1 MAVNLEA
8 IRKRVQE
15 LNGQRRTSSVQLW
28 KPEIGKYT
36 VRCVPWKS
44 TPDGMPFLER
54 RFYYLGENPRILAP
68 SQFGKPDPINDLI
81 RKLYSSGKPDDR
93 ELAKKLQPKM
103 TAYIPIVVRGQEDKN
118 VQVWSFNKFI
128 YQRLLDFFTNS
139 EINPD
144 LADYIDPI
152 EGIDLIVEIKKS
164 GKKYNG
170 RDVMDTTIDLGRK
183 VTKLSA
189 DAEQAK
195 KWLDGVPNL
204 DDMYQQKTSAEI
216 EQVLNT
222 WLSGGA
228 SGSSDEGS
236 GRGADKGKDELD
248 KLVDDVKSEVKAPV
262 VAKDEETKTES
273 KKRASKKAAEA
284 NLDDET
290 PAPKQSLDDAFEEL
304 MEEDS

>member
-15 LNGQRRTSSVQLW
+15 LNGQRKNSSVQLW
-28 KPEIGKYT
+28 KPEIGEYK

-54 RFYYLGENPRILAP
+54 RFYYLGDNPRILAP

-103 TAYIPIVVRGQEDKN
+103 TAYISVIVRGQEDKGP
-118 VQVWSFNKFI
+118 QVWSFNKFV
-128 YQRLLDFFTNS
+128 YQRLLDFFANS

-144 LADYIDPI
+144 LVDYIDPL
-152 EGIDLIVEIKKS
+152 EGIDLIVTIKKS

-170 RDVMDTTIDLGRK
+170 RDVMDTVIDLGRK
-183 VTKLSA
+183 QTPLSA
-189 DAEQAK
+189 NAELSK
-195 KWLDGVPNL
+195 KWLDSVPNL
-204 DDMYQQKTSAEI
+204 DDMYQQKSSAEI

-222 WLSGGA
+222 WLSGG
-228 SGSSDEGS
+228 GSSSPDEGT
-236 GRGADKGKDELD
+236 GRNDQKSKDELD
-248 KLVDDVKSEVKAPV
+248 QLVEDVRTEVKSPV
-262 VAKDEETKTES
+262 SVKTEEP
-273 KKRASKKAAEA
+273 KKKPASKKQDVD
-284 NLDDET
+284 LDDVAT
-290 PAPKQSLDDAFEEL
+290 AAPKQSIDDAFAEL
-304 MEEDS
+304 MEDDAT